1 MPACYA
7 VIDLGFGDAGKGMA
21 SHSLVRSLPPGTISV
36 RFNGGAQAG
45 HTVIDERGRRHVF
58 SQFGAATFADAP
70 SIYASPC
77 VFHPTALLRE
87 RAVLTAAGGRC
98 DLLAV
103 SAACLVTTPYHQAA
117 NRARERSRALRHGSC
132 GVGVG
137 ETIAVH
143 RAHPSATV
151 RAGDLANSSALRAA
165 LAEQHAHYAALA
177 DATAGVAVEDSAVL
191 RSTQWWNAWIDDVQ
205 AAVGYVRDEAEIA
218 AMVAAA
224 PAIVFEGAQGMLLDE
239 DFGFAPHTT
248 PSRCGPQN
256 IIDLLAG
263 WQIASPLQ
271 VWGVTRSYM
280 VRHGPGPLPTERAGV
295 VDDAT
300 NRANEWQGTLRI
312 GALDLVLL
320 AYARRHLP
328 QLTALVVSH
337 LDAWEAGARRVCTHY
352 RDGALSDALARRG
365 PTTYPDD
372 PWTARLAAATPVLST
387 IEDVVGCLEQVLD
400 APVRGFGRGAEA
412 SAWCTNR

>member
-21 SHSLVRSLPPGTISV
+21 THGLVRALPAGTISV

-70 SIYASPC
+70 SIYANSC

-87 RAVLTAAGGRC
+87 RAALTAAGGRS

-117 NRARERSRALRHGSC
+117 NRARERSRASRHGSC

-137 ETIAVH
+137 ETVQIHRVH
-143 RAHPSATV
+143 PDATV
-151 RAGDLANSSALRAA
+151 RAGDLGNAAALRAA
-165 LAEQHAHYAALA
+165 LAAQQAHYAALA
-177 DATAGVAVEDSAVL
+177 DATGRAAPEDAAVL
-191 RSTQWWNAWIDDVQ
+191 RSNAWWSAWIDEVQ
-205 AAVGYVRDEAEIA
+205 GTLGYVRDEAGIA

-239 DFGFAPHTT
+239 DYGFAPHTT
-248 PSRCGPQN
+248 PSRCDTRN
-256 IIDLLAG
+256 ISELLAN
-263 WQIASPLQ
+263 WQLTCHVQ

-280 VRHGPGPLPTERAGV
+280 VRHGPGPLPTEHSGRVA
-295 VDDAT
+295 DTT
-300 NRANEWQGTLRI
+300 NRPNEWQGPLRS

-320 AYARRHLP
+320 AHARRHLP
-328 QLTALVVSH
+328 QLCALAVSH
-337 LDAWEAGARRVCTHY
+337 LDDWDHSSRRVCTHY
-352 RDGALSDALARRG
+352 TDGAFADELVRRC

-372 PWTARLAAATPVLST
+372 PWTARLATATPVLST
-387 IEDVVGCLEQVLD
+387 IDDIVGCLQTTLD
-400 APVRGFGRGAEA
+400 APVRAFGRGADA
-412 SAWCTNR
+412 TAWRIAG